1 MQGILILI
9 GIQCVSYMSSDEV
22 QWKPYESLELD
33 TYIGRMKTSK
43 LVYIGR
49 MKTSKLVFVCL
60 KIKDDVMK
68 EMIRSWSKRRIYKL
82 KKNWNWNCV
91 VGSWIFIKSWNI

>member
-1 MQGILILI
+1 
-9 GIQCVSYMSSDEV
+9 
-22 QWKPYESLELD
+22 
-33 TYIGRMKTSK
+33 
-43 LVYIGR
+43 VYIGR

-91 VGSWIFIKSWNI
+91 VGSWIFIKSWNISICIDIGKVKKLLWYLFFF

>member
-1 MQGILILI
+1 
-9 GIQCVSYMSSDEV
+9 
-22 QWKPYESLELD
+22 LD
-33 TYIGRMKTSK
+33 TYIGRMKTSKLVYIGRMKTSK

-68 EMIRSWSKRRIYKL
+68 EMIRS
-82 KKNWNWNCV
+82 
-91 VGSWIFIKSWNI
+91 